1 MFKLT
6 IVGGPGRG
14 TSHDLF
20 EGENGVGRHSGNR
33 VRLEGARVS
42 KRHCTFLV
50 DGEHIVIRDEG
61 SSNGT
66 FVNGQLIRSRA
77 LKRGDR
83 ISVGE
88 TVFELVRAPRPRI
101 QRKSRLPSV
110 SHHQKSTPALLMGPA
125 SLGPLSAGAPDL
137 DPNLGADLSSP
148 GERWL
153 EDKVL
158 PYFYEFILKNEWRTV
173 MGSLLGI
180 FVLGCVLLAVTPVIS
195 EMRQTAQRELGRRA
209 QLIARQ
215 IVERN
220 TAALVGR
227 SENRTEIGSLDR
239 EDGVRLA
246 VLVDLDSRILAP
258 ANRYNQTLT
267 LGDEAKFATR
277 ARDQFR
283 KGREQGIL
291 LRLDSNTL
299 AAAEPLKVY
308 DPQLGRNATIAMAI
322 VSVDSGMADLSFGEQ
337 SMAYS
342 QAMILV
348 GILAVMLFFVAYRMT
363 LRPFE
368 VLNVDIDK
376 ALKGEIA
383 EVTREFRFSEL
394 RSLWDVVN
402 TALQRAAQSSVDPS
416 HSQSGLQ
423 PEDFV
428 DAFRL
433 ISSSQRLGSAFVLCD
448 SQKRILSLNAAFE
461 EVTGIRQDAAQGQEL
476 SSAARDQAFAALVS
490 DLLNRCQPGADSGA
504 EDFEFSGVPYR
515 VSAAALGS
523 LGGLPQGFVL
533 MAERTDE

>member
-14 TSHDLF
+14 TSHELS
-20 EGENGVGRHSGNR
+20 EGENGVGRHSENR

-42 KRHCTFLV
+42 KRHCTFVV
-50 DGEHIVIRDEG
+50 DGDHVLLRDDG

-66 FVNGQLIRSRA
+66 FVNGQLVRNRT
-77 LKRGDR
+77 LRRGDR

-88 TVFELVRAPRPRI
+88 TVFELVRASRPRVK
-101 QRKSRLPSV
+101 RTTRMPSV
-110 SHHQKSTPALLMGPA
+110 TSQRSFPPALPGSVPSVPSALPGPTE
-125 SLGPLSAGAPDL
+125 L
-137 DPNLGADLSSP
+137 DPSLGADLSSP
-148 GERWL
+148 WERWL
-153 EDKVL
+153 EEKAM
-158 PYFYEFILKNEWRTV
+158 PFFYEFILKNEWRTV
-173 MGSLLGI
+173 MGGVLGV

-220 TAALVGR
+220 TPALVGR
-227 SENRTEIGSLDR
+227 SETRTDIGSLDR
-239 EDGVRLA
+239 EEGVRLA
-246 VLVDLDSRILAP
+246 VLIDLDSRILAP

-291 LRLDSNTL
+291 IRLDSSTL

-308 DPQLGRNATIAMAI
+308 DPQLGRNTIVAMAI

-342 QAMILV
+342 QALILV
-348 GILAVMLFFVAYRMT
+348 GLLAVALFFIAYRMT

-394 RSLWDVVN
+394 RSLWDVINAAV
-402 TALQRAAQSSVDPS
+402 QRAAQSSSDPS
-416 HSQSGLQ
+416 LSQAGLQ
-423 PEDFV
+423 PEDFA

-433 ISSSQRLGSAFVLCD
+433 MSGAQGTGNAFVLCD
-448 SQKRILSLNAAFE
+448 SQKRILALNSTFE

-476 SSAARDQAFAALVS
+476 SSVARDQAFSSLVT
-490 DLLNRCQPGADSGA
+490 DLLGRCQPGADSGA
-504 EDFEFSGVPYR
+504 EDFEFSGVAYR

-523 LGGLPQGFVL
+523 LGGMPQGYVL
-533 MAERTDE
+533 MAERVDE